1 MSDVARHLLRNP
13 PALAGTAVALAVVLG
28 ALLAPW
34 LAPHPADALGAVHP
48 ERKLQ
53 PPGPGQ
59 WLGTDELGRDL
70 LSRILYG
77 ARLSLLAAALA
88 IGLALVI
95 GVPLGLLAGYAGGR
109 ADLWLMRLTDVMLGF
124 PPLLLA
130 VALAAAFGP
139 SLVNAM
145 VATALAWWPWYARI
159 VRAEAAALRA
169 RPFVEAARA
178 GGASDLR
185 ILLRHVLP
193 NALPPVI
200 VQASLD
206 VGSVILT
213 AAALGFLGL
222 GAQPPQPEWGLMV
235 STGRTFLLT
244 HPWAAV
250 APGLAIFVTALA
262 FNLLGDGLREAL
274 DPRLRGRAAA

>member
-13 PALAGTAVALAVVLG
+13 PALAGAAAALAVVLA

-53 PPGPGQ
+53 PPGPGH

-70 LSRILYG
+70 LSRILFG

-88 IGLALVI
+88 VGLALLL

-109 ADLWLMRLTDVMLGF
+109 ADLWLTRLTDVVLGF

-159 VRAEAAALRA
+159 VRAEAAALRV
-169 RPFVEAARA
+169 RPFVEGARA
-178 GGASDLR
+178 AGASDLR

-235 STGRTFLLT
+235 STGRTYLLT
-244 HPWAAV
+244 HPWVAV

-274 DPRLRGRAAA
+274 DPRLRRRAAA